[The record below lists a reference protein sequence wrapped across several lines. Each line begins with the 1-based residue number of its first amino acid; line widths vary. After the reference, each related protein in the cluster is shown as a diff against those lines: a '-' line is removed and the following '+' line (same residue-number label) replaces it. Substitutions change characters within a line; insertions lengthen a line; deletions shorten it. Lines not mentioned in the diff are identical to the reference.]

1 MAGMLISVWLDSEYG
16 HVIPHS
22 ALNGNTTQHV
32 YSKILFLFVLGK
44 RGQEPNISNKKHPR
58 QQG

>member
-1 MAGMLISVWLDSEYG
+1 
-16 HVIPHS
+16 
-22 ALNGNTTQHV
+22 
-32 YSKILFLFVLGK
+32 LFLFVLGK